1 MKKAIVLAFSLWS
14 SIVFAQSSLEIALQS
29 NSPGSFLV
37 ESCTDGTDSLVFTRS
52 SDIREE
58 IFNLSLGGSAT
69 PATDYSH
76 GLTDDITFGEGESSI
91 TLPLTIISDMVD
103 EDRETIL
110 ISATNVDGQTVA
122 ELEIVVLDMLEV
134 NIAQEEIEVCQG
146 ESVTLNAVLPGTY
159 HWILD
164 GDTLMG
170 EEITFVSDEETTVTV
185 FTTYG
190 DCYAEDEIDI
200 QLLTGIKFNEGDTV
214 YVCLGETANITVD
227 IIGNPTGD
235 YVWTPM
241 DTTIDILADQSVQIN
256 TSESMMYY
264 LTFQNESCRVVD
276 SVYIRVDSLPDSI
289 PITII
294 PEKETYCPGEKVVLI
309 APYLNPASFPDI
321 EFLWTYDAASPLSS
335 DSLENFVFTTEDTSD
350 FVLQV
355 TNNACMLTDSVELIV
370 INPPVNLSL
379 TDTTVCPNNPVDV
392 ELLNADEF
400 DEIMWSPEE
409 GISCTDCPDPTIQVA
424 ETTTFTMSGMS
435 EGCPASGSVTVNIF
449 PPDLINVVPDTTV
462 CPDAPVRLVALEA
475 NEYDDLLW
483 EGPGLQCT
491 NCESPIASTGTSNF
505 YQVTGTR
512 ADGCLG
518 IGGGAITIFDVP
530 RITLIESDP
539 TSPVE
544 VGTTVSLSVSTAPD
558 VSNTATF
565 TWTVNGNAIDG
576 TGPTNSTAI
585 PAEGDN
591 EIKVALVS
599 QEGCMSMN
607 SINIEGTPPRFEI
620 PSAFTP
626 TGDDINDRF
635 KVLIFGN
642 IRLADFKVFNRWGQ
656 VVFDGVDPDGWDG
669 KHNGKDAPSDTY
681 AYTAVLELLDG
692 SIRTVRGEV
701 ALVR

>member
-14 SIVFAQSSLEIALQS
+14 SIVFAQSSLEITLLS

-37 ESCTDGTDSLVFTRS
+37 ESCSDGTDSLVFTRS

-58 IFNLSLGGSAT
+58 VFNLSLGGSAT
-69 PATDYSH
+69 PSADYTH
-76 GLTDDITFGEGESSI
+76 GLTDDITFSEGQSSI
-91 TLPLTIISDMVD
+91 TLPLTVISDMVN

-110 ISATNVDGQTVA
+110 ISATNADGQTVA
-122 ELEIVVLDMLEV
+122 ELEIVLLDELEV

-146 ESVTLNAVLPGTY
+146 ESVTLNAVLPGMY

-170 EEITFVSDEETTVTV
+170 EEITFIADEETTVIV

-200 QLLTGIKFNEGDTV
+200 QLLTGIQFNEGDTV

-256 TSESMMYY
+256 TTESMTYY

-309 APYLNPASFPDI
+309 APYLNPASFPDV

-370 INPPVNLSL
+370 IDPPVNLSL

-392 ELLNADEF
+392 ELLNADDF

-409 GISCTDCPDPTIQVA
+409 GISCTDCADPTIRVA
-424 ETTTFTMSGMS
+424 ETMTFTMTGMS

-449 PPDLINVVPDTTV
+449 PPEVINVIPDTTV
-462 CPDAPVRLVALEA
+462 CPDEPVQLVAHQA

-512 ADGCLG
+512 PDGCLG

-565 TWTVNGNAIDG
+565 TWTVNGNSIDG

-585 PAEGDN
+585 PSEGDN
-591 EIKVALVS
+591 EIKVSLVS

-626 TGDDINDRF
+626 SGDDINDRF

-642 IRLADFKVFNRWGQ
+642 IRLAEFKVFNRWGQ
-656 VVFDGVDPDGWDG
+656 VVFDGVDPEGWDG